1 MQPDVSRVAEAG
13 IAGIGGIACVAGVA
27 SRGSDPQLAG
37 SEGG

>member
-27 SRGSDPQLAG
+27 GRGSAPQLAG

>member
-13 IAGIGGIACVAGVA
+13 TAGIGGIACVAG
-27 SRGSDPQLAG
+27 RGSAPQLAG